1 MKKITIFI
9 KNLIKNFISNDLLSM
24 ANELTYKLLIAI
36 FPLLIYLINIFAFLG
51 IKYDVLSSNL
61 QNTLPD
67 TVIMVLTDFLNSVK
81 PFAES
86 ENVWSVMNLTLLF
99 AILSSSSGFYTVI
112 RGINRTYNVKD
123 ERSLIVQRLL
133 SIYLVI
139 QFSITMA
146 LSSLLMVFGDSIMN
160 FINHFTVET
169 IVIADSF
176 GTRIFNIAS
185 IILVL
190 LNVMLTYKIG
200 SYKKISLI
208 STFPGALITV
218 FAWLASS
225 ELFNIYINNFS
236 KYNAVYG
243 TIGTMLIFILWIN
256 IISIVLLV
264 GSQINAQI
272 YEQKAS
278 SISKNSKM

>member
-1 MKKITIFI
+1 MKKVINFI
-9 KNLIKNFISNDLLSM
+9 KKLLKSFLDNELLSM

-36 FPLLIYLINIFAFLG
+36 FPLLIYIINIFAFLG

-86 ENVWSVMNLTLLF
+86 ENVWSVMNLTLVF

-112 RGINRTYNVKD
+112 RGINKTYNVKD
-123 ERSLIVQRLL
+123 ERSLITQRAL

-146 LSSLLMVFGDSIMN
+146 LTSLLIVFGDSIMN
-160 FINHFTVET
+160 FINHFTVDA
-169 IVIADSF
+169 IVIPDSF
-176 GTRIFNIAS
+176 GTRVFNFSS
-185 IILVL
+185 IVLVL
-190 LNVMLTYKIG
+190 LNVMFTYKIG

-208 STFPGALITV
+208 STLPGALVTV
-218 FAWLASS
+218 FAWLVSS
-225 ELFNIYINNFS
+225 EVFNIYINNFS

-256 IISIVLLV
+256 IISIVLLI
-264 GSQINAQI
+264 GSQINALI
-272 YEQKAS
+272 LEQK
-278 SISKNSKM
+278 N